1 MNYYK
6 PRQKKDTLKWQFT
19 CRNDDNIYP
28 VGYCYDKK
36 CEHDTAEEASDCY
49 RDYCEKENNG
59 MMCGFPMG
67 EGEKK
72 RGEILNI
79 TSSY

>member
-6 PRQKKDTLKWQFT
+6 PMKKADTLKWQFT
-19 CRNDDNIYP
+19 CRNDNVIYP
-28 VGYCYDKK
+28 VGYCNERN
-36 CEHDTAEEASDCY
+36 CEHDTPEEASDCY

-59 MMCGFPMG
+59 VMCGFPMTV
-67 EGEKK
+67 EDKK
-72 RGEILNI
+72 RGEVLNI